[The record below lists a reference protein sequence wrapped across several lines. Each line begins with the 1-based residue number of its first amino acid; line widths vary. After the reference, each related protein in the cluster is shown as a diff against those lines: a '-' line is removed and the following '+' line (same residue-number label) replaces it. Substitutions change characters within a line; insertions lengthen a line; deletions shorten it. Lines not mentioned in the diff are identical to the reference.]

1 MANEAVIIELLGN
14 GGDPVRFTVA
24 DGATIEKGTLLK
36 LTDPRTAIASSADN
50 DPFCGIAAAEKVA
63 SDGSVTLAAYTKGIF
78 DLKDSGSGIT
88 VGATVNVGGTNLVVA
103 SAAADLL
110 TGSVVGRALEAASAS
125 EVIAD
130 TVGQADL
137 RAENVEKIVTGFAL
151 QEYRFKQICMI
162 SKSSA
167 WQESY
172 YQETAADLSGG
183 LGSAVKGV
191 PRLANFPYGEV
202 SWTKQSSYLTKYG
215 MEGVISWED
224 AMTNNIDVIARTL
237 LRIGRAVAKAVDDE
251 IWDVISESQSASNIN
266 SVTISAGDEW
276 DSATIANRDPIQD
289 ILNGKKAIAENNYDP
304 DNGSGFLLLS
314 PKDYANLLG
323 NANIRNAGQ
332 FYTDAVTK
340 NGRVGQILG
349 LQIIVSNSV
358 TADFAL
364 VVIAKEAATWK
375 EANPLTVRTIND
387 PGVKYTIRAWEI
399 GVTQLVNPKA
409 VTLISNTQA

>member
-1 MANEAVIIELLGN
+1 M
-14 GGDPVRFTVA
+14 
-24 DGATIEKGTLLK
+24 
-36 LTDPRTAIASSADN
+36 
-50 DPFCGIAAAEKVA
+50 
-63 SDGSVTLAAYTKGIF
+63 
-78 DLKDSGSGIT
+78 
-88 VGATVNVGGTNLVVA
+88 
-103 SAAADLL
+103 
-110 TGSVVGRALEAASAS
+110 
-125 EVIAD
+125 AD

-172 YQETAADLSGG
+172 YQETAADLTGG
-183 LGSAVKGV
+183 TGSAVKGV

-266 SVTISAGDEW
+266 SVAITAGDEW

-289 ILNGKKAIAENNYDP
+289 ILNGKKKIAESNYDP